1 MAVVLVIALG
11 LLLPFAKWGLPK
23 RPSNVPST
31 ATFANDGKGSAYW
44 IDCWNV
50 SGASFYSC
58 TLYQPKG
65 ETFLKGIFQQTTIT
79 QQRKVFYDGSAI
91 HWKHG
96 QLLRPLKL
104 DCVAGGRPPLVADC
118 KTTSSQPISFFKP

>member
-11 LLLPFAKWGLPK
+11 LLLPFVKWGLPK

-31 ATFANDGKGSAYW
+31 AAFANGGKDSAYW

-50 SGASFYSC
+50 SGANFYSC

-65 ETFLKGIFQQTTIT
+65 GEIFLKGIFQQTTIT
-79 QQRKVFYDGSAI
+79 QQRKLFYDGSAI

-104 DCVAGGRPPLVADC
+104 DCIAGGRPLVPDC
-118 KTTSSQPISFFKP
+118 QAPTPRTN